1 MVISIFNRGTSNWRD
16 ACSMLGASSTAGVHT
31 CPGKSFQATVMRR
44 LRAPIP
50 CRPIQNIIGMNA
62 ASSYSVSCSMRNLAE
77 VAYGVRVWGTRQS
90 MRYVTLFQ
98 SGCNGHTEKT
108 LRGR

>member
-1 MVISIFNRGTSNWRD
+1 
-16 ACSMLGASSTAGVHT
+16 MLGASSTAGVHT
-31 CPGKSFQATVMRR
+31 CPGKSFQATVM
-44 LRAPIP
+44 LLEGAHP

-77 VAYGVRVWGTRQS
+77 VAYGVRLWGTRQS
-90 MRYVTLFQ
+90 MRNVALFQ